1 MKATGAGKAHK
12 SPPALTSD
20 FKTNKNLRLGRNGLL
35 FSSLFFF
42 KLGITGVREIMS
54 YLGGWDEFRFAS
66 VGSYS

>member
-12 SPPALTSD
+12 SPPALTSE

-35 FSSLFFF
+35 FSCFFF
-42 KLGITGVREIMS
+42 KLGIMGVREIMS